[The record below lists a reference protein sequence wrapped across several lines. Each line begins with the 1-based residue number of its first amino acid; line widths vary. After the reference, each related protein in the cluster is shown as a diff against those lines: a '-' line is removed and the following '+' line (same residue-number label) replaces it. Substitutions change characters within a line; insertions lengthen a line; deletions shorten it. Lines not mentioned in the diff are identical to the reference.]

1 MKALVIYYSK
11 KGTTRQFAYEI
22 DKYLKN
28 SNLDSKIMSIYDV
41 HPDDIKQADIV
52 LIGCWT
58 HGLFV
63 ILQHPDKTWKK
74 YARQFPELKGK
85 KVGFFTTYLLAT
97 GSMFSQMQS
106 VLKNKL
112 SVPVTLKLKSKN
124 GKLSEDNKNLL
135 KQFLS

>member
-28 SNLDSKIMSIYDV
+28 SNLDSRIISIYDV
-41 HPDDIKQADIV
+41 HTDDIKQADIV

-58 HGLFV
+58 NGLFLF
-63 ILQHPDKTWKK
+63 LQHPDNIWKK
-74 YARQFPELKGK
+74 YAKQFPELKDK

-97 GSMFSQMQS
+97 GSMFSQMQR
-106 VLKNKL
+106 VLKEKL
-112 SVPVTLKLKSKN
+112 SGTVTLKLKSKN
-124 GKLSEDNKNLL
+124 GKLSEDNKNLI